1 MPHMRIQTNVKL
13 QADQRQQLLA
23 AASSLA
29 AEELSKPES
38 YVMVSINDDADML
51 FGGSTE
57 PLAYVHLESIGF
69 AKSPAAITPSLTKL
83 LQEQL
88 QVDPSRIFIRF
99 DDVSRENYAWNGS
112 TFG

>member
-1 MPHMRIQTNVKL
+1 MPHLRIQTNVKL
-13 QADQRQQLLA
+13 QADKRQQLLT

-29 AEELSKPES
+29 AKELSKPET
-38 YVMVSINDDADML
+38 YVMVSINDGADMQ

-57 PLAYVHLESIGF
+57 PLAYVHLESLGF
-69 AKSPAAITPSLTKL
+69 AKSPAEITPALTKL

-88 QVDPSRIFIRF
+88 QVDPSRMFIRF
-99 DDVSRENYAWNGS
+99 DDVNRENYAWNGK